1 MLLIRAYH
9 GRPAVV
15 SAFAWHKIVI
25 PIRHQNVLR
34 DSLRRLRKRRHMAA
48 DRLWAE
54 QQGDRGV
61 GPGAAGSG
69 RNSTTN
75 RIIGRKYY

>member
-34 DSLRRLRKRRHMAA
+34 DSLRRLRKRAKSH
-48 DRLWAE
+48 D
-54 QQGDRGV
+54 
-61 GPGAAGSG
+61 
-69 RNSTTN
+69 
-75 RIIGRKYY
+75 K